1 MVISKNF
8 KIINE
13 IIEEEIKPQ
22 AKIEISES
30 EKHHISET
38 LAKFFSSIK
47 TLLREGAV
55 LISPTEKLEPEEEFL
70 EDPSLKNKLNSLHA
84 FTINLLP
91 QEKREAILSSVIG
104 VKMDSELNF
113 FFEVTSQVSQFV
125 TETKEFLENAIS
137 HEIKNYAKELP
148 LIMVERQEK
157 LAILVNVMPEVKKYL
172 ENTKK

>member
-22 AKIEISES
+22 AKIEISEG
-30 EKHHISET
+30 EKNHISET
-38 LAKFFSSIK
+38 LAKFFSSVK

-55 LISPTEKLEPEEEFL
+55 LLSQNEELEPEEEFL

-84 FTINLLP
+84 FAINLLP
-91 QEKREAILSSVIG
+91 QEKREAVLSSVVG
-104 VKMDSELNF
+104 VKMDNEFNF
-113 FFEVTSQVSQFV
+113 FFERTSQIGQNI
-125 TETKEFLENAIS
+125 TEFLEQTIS

-148 LIMVERQEK
+148 LIMQERQEK
-157 LAILVNVMPEVKKYL
+157 LAILLNVMPEVKKYL